1 MTTET
6 GNTPRLEIAHVLF
19 TDIVGYSRLPMDRQ
33 TRVLQDL
40 YTVVRATEEYRRAV
54 QGQII
59 SLPTG
64 DGMALVFFGDPET
77 ALRCAVEIGRALRE
91 TPSLQLRM
99 GVHSGPVYRVDDIN
113 TNMNV
118 AGGGIN
124 MAQRV
129 MDCGDAGHILVSRRV
144 ADDLLQLST
153 WEGLIHDLGEA
164 EVKHGV
170 RVQIFNVYGDGYGN
184 PEPPKKFCAPPDHR
198 KDLATEDTENSE
210 VYGRRAERARGNGES
225 QASSQ
230 IPNLRSE
237 INAPESAIR
246 NPQSAIAPPSVSSV
260 PTVANAS
267 VSPSGTKQLRVALLY
282 KRGAQPDEHVLKFLE
297 TELTRAGHSVF
308 IDRHL
313 TIGVEWA
320 KEIERQVR
328 SADAVVPLLSAASAQ
343 SEMVAYEVQIAN
355 EAAQASEGRPRILP
369 VRVGFEDALPDPLSG
384 ILAPIQY
391 FLWRDESDD
400 AAMLSQLLVTL
411 VAPEP
416 AEEIDPKE
424 LKQPGGAVALDSKLY
439 VVRPTDDEFLQAIRR
454 RDSIVLVKGA
464 RQMGKTSLLAR
475 GMELARKEGAE
486 VVMTDFQKLNA
497 SHLESVE
504 GFFMALAEMLYDQLD
519 LDTEPDEAWNP
530 KRGPSV
536 NFERYVR
543 REVLKKVEKPL
554 VWAMDE
560 VDRLLTVS
568 FGSEVFGLF
577 RSWHNERQLDPTSPW
592 ERLTLAIVYAT
603 EPHLFI
609 TDMNQSPFNVGTKL
623 ELRDFTTEQVA
634 DLNRRI
640 GVPLATGAE
649 VDRFQQMLGGHP
661 YLVHR
666 GLYEMKLRGLALAE
680 FTAAA
685 ARDEGPYGDH
695 LRRILVLLARD
706 EALTEEVRRILR
718 GQPCEA
724 MDNFY
729 RLRSAGLVAGDSS
742 REAVMRCTLYADY
755 LGRHLL

>member
-6 GNTPRLEIAHVLF
+6 GNTPKLEIAHVLF

-33 TRVLQDL
+33 TRVLQEL
-40 YTVVRATEEYRRAV
+40 YDIVRATEEYRRAER
-54 QGQII
+54 GQII

-64 DGMALVFFGDPET
+64 DGMALVFFGDPEK
-77 ALRCAVEIGRALRE
+77 ALRCAVEIGRALRRS
-91 TPSLQLRM
+91 PSLQLRM
-99 GVHSGPVYRVDDIN
+99 GVHSGPVYRVADIN

-124 MAQRV
+124 TAQRV

-170 RVQIFNVYGDGYGN
+170 RVQIFNVYGEGYGN
-184 PEPPKKFCAPPDHR
+184 PEPPRKFCAPPAHR
-198 KDLATEDTENSE
+198 KELTTEGTEGHR
-210 VYGRRAERARGNGES
+210 GRTESGGENGRAEAPNLK
-225 QASSQ
+225 SQ
-230 IPNLRSE
+230 ISDQR
-237 INAPESAIR
+237 SAIGL
-246 NPQSAIAPPSVSSV
+246 PSAPSVPSAVNSSIGS
-260 PTVANAS
+260 AS
-267 VSPSGTKQLRVALLY
+267 PPGAKQLRVALLY

-297 TELTRAGHSVF
+297 AELTRAGHSVF

-343 SEMVAYEVQIAN
+343 SEMVAYEVQIAH
-355 EAAQASEGRPRILP
+355 EAAAEAGGRPRILP
-369 VRVGFEDALPDPLSG
+369 VRVNFEGALPDPLSTV
-384 ILAPIQY
+384 LAPIQY

-400 AAMLSQLLVTL
+400 SAMLAQLLGTL
-411 VAPEP
+411 AAPE
-416 AEEIDPKE
+416 AAEIDPRE

-439 VVRPTDDEFLQAIRR
+439 VVRPTDEEFLQAIRR

-486 VVMTDFQKLNA
+486 VVLTDFQKLNA

-504 GFFMALAEMLYDQLD
+504 GFFLALAEMLYDQLD
-519 LDTEPDEAWNP
+519 LDKDPEEAWNP
-530 KRGPSV
+530 KRGASI

-543 REVLKKVEKPL
+543 REVLKKVERPL

-609 TDMNQSPFNVGTKL
+609 TDPNQSPFNVGTKL
-623 ELRDFTTEQVA
+623 ELRDFTAEQVA
-634 DLNRRI
+634 DLNRRM
-640 GVPLATGAE
+640 GAPLTSGAE
-649 VDRFQQMLGGHP
+649 IGRFQQMLGGHP

-666 GLYEMKLRGLALAE
+666 GLYEMKLRGLAYPE
-680 FTAAA
+680 FAAAA

-706 EALTEEVRRILR
+706 EELTEEVRRILR
-718 GQPCEA
+718 GQPCES

-729 RLRSAGLVAGDSS
+729 RLRSAGLAAGDSS
-742 REAVMRCTLYADY
+742 REATLRCSLYGDY

>member
-6 GNTPRLEIAHVLF
+6 SNTPRLEIAHVLF
-19 TDIVGYSRLPMDRQ
+19 TDIVSYSRLPMDRQ
-33 TRVLQDL
+33 TRALQEL
-40 YTVVRATEEYRRAV
+40 YGLVRGTEEFRRAE
-54 QGQII
+54 QGRQLI

-64 DGMALVFFGDPET
+64 DGMALVFFGDPEM
-77 ALRCAVEIGRALRE
+77 ALRCAVEIGRALRH

-99 GVHSGPVYRVDDIN
+99 GVHSGPVYRVADIN
-113 TNMNV
+113 TNLNV

-153 WEGLIHDLGEA
+153 WEGLIHELGEA

-184 PEPPKKFCAPPDHR
+184 PAPPQKFCAPPPHSAEHEGS
-198 KDLATEDTENSE
+198 ATEGAEGHRGRTED
-210 VYGRRAERARGNGES
+210 GGDNG
-225 QASSQ
+225 
-230 IPNLRSE
+230 RSE
-237 INAPESAIR
+237 ISDLKSRIGDPESQIR
-246 NPQSAIAPPSVSSV
+246 NPQSTIRPPSVSS
-260 PTVANAS
+260 AA
-267 VSPSGTKQLRVALLY
+267 SPSGTKQLRVALLY
-282 KRGAQPDEHVLKFLE
+282 KRGARPDEHVLRFLE
-297 TELTRAGHSVF
+297 TELTRVGHSVF

-343 SEMVAYEVQIAN
+343 SEMVAYEVQIAH
-355 EAAQASEGRPRILP
+355 EAAQQNEGRPRILP
-369 VRVGFEDALPDPLSG
+369 VRVNFEGALPDPLST

-400 AAMLSQLLVTL
+400 QAMLSQLLGTL
-411 VAPEP
+411 TAPE
-416 AEEIDPKE
+416 AAEIDPKD

-439 VVRPTDDEFLQAIRR
+439 VVRPTDEEFLQAIRR

-486 VVMTDFQKLNA
+486 VVLTDFQKLNA

-504 GFFMALAEMLYDQLD
+504 SFFMALAEMLYDQLD
-519 LDTEPDEAWNP
+519 LDTDPEEAWNP
-530 KRGPSV
+530 RRGASI

-609 TDMNQSPFNVGTKL
+609 TDPNQSPFNVGTKL

-634 DLNRRI
+634 DLNRRM
-640 GVPLATGAE
+640 GVPLADGAE
-649 VDRFQQMLGGHP
+649 IGRFQRMLGGHP

-666 GLYEMKLRGLALAE
+666 GLYEMKLRGLPFSE
-680 FTAAA
+680 FAAAA

-706 EALTEEVRRILR
+706 EGLTEEVRRILR
-718 GQPCEA
+718 GQPCES

-729 RLRSAGLVAGDSS
+729 RLRSAGLVTGDSS
-742 REAVMRCTLYADY
+742 REAAMRCTLYSDY
-755 LGRHLL
+755 LGYHLL

>member
-6 GNTPRLEIAHVLF
+6 GNAPRLEIAHVLF

-33 TRVLQDL
+33 TRVLQEL
-40 YTVVRATEEYRRAV
+40 YDIVRGTQEYRRAKR
-54 QGQII
+54 GQII

-77 ALRCAVEIGRALRE
+77 ALRCAVEIGRALRKA
-91 TPSLQLRM
+91 PSLQLRM
-99 GVHSGPVYRVDDIN
+99 GVHSGPVYRVADIN

-144 ADDLLQLST
+144 ADDMLQLST

-170 RVQIFNVYGDGYGN
+170 RVQIFNVHGEGYGN
-184 PEPPKKFCAPPDHR
+184 PAPPKKFCAPPDHR
-198 KDLATEDTENSE
+198 KELTTEDTEEHGGRSE
-210 VYGRRAERARGNGES
+210 DGRGDGRAEISSLES
-225 QASSQ
+225 QTRD
-230 IPNLRSE
+230 P
-237 INAPESAIR
+237 SA
-246 NPQSAIAPPSVSSV
+246 PSVSSAV
-260 PTVANAS
+260 NSSPTSAA
-267 VSPSGTKQLRVALLY
+267 PPGAKPLRVALLY
-282 KRGAQPDEHVLKFLE
+282 KRGAQPDEHVLRFLE
-297 TELTRAGHSVF
+297 TELNAAGHSVF

-343 SEMVAYEVQIAN
+343 SEMVAYEVQIAH
-355 EAAQASEGRPRILP
+355 ESAQQQDGRPRILP
-369 VRVGFEDALPDPLSG
+369 VRVNYEGALPDPLAG
-384 ILAPIQY
+384 LLAPIQY

-400 AAMLSQLLVTL
+400 QQMLAQLLSTL
-411 VAPEP
+411 TAPA
-416 AEEIDPKE
+416 AEEIDLKE

-439 VVRPTDDEFLQAIRR
+439 VVRPTDEEFLQAIRR

-486 VVMTDFQKLNA
+486 VVLTDFQKLNA

-504 GFFMALAEMLYDQLD
+504 GFFLALAEMLYDQLD
-519 LDTEPDEAWNP
+519 LDTDPETAWNP
-530 KRGPSV
+530 KRGASI

-543 REVLKKVEKPL
+543 REVLKKVERPL

-609 TDMNQSPFNVGTKL
+609 TDPNQSPFNVGTKL

-634 DLNRRI
+634 DLNRRM
-640 GVPLATGAE
+640 GAPLATGAE
-649 VDRFQQMLGGHP
+649 IDRFQQALGGHP

-666 GLYEMKLRGLALAE
+666 GLYEMKLRGLALE
-680 FTAAA
+680 DFAASA

-706 EALTEEVRRILR
+706 PELTEEVRRILR
-718 GQPCEA
+718 GQPCES

-742 REAVMRCTLYADY
+742 REAHLRCALYGDY
-755 LGRHLL
+755 LSRHLL

>member
-6 GNTPRLEIAHVLF
+6 GNTPKLEIAHVLF
-19 TDIVGYSRLPMDRQ
+19 TDIVGYSKLPMDRQ

-40 YTVVRATEEYRRAV
+40 YTVVRGTEEFRRAER
-54 QGQII
+54 GQII

-77 ALRCAVEIGRALRE
+77 ALRCAVEIGRALRQV
-91 TPSLQLRM
+91 PSLPLRM

-113 TNMNV
+113 TSMNV

-170 RVQIFNVYGDGYGN
+170 RVQIFNVYGEGYGN
-184 PEPPKKFCAPPDHR
+184 PEPPQKFCAPPPHGTEH
-198 KDLATEDTENSE
+198 KELATEVAENSE
-210 VYGRRAERARGNGES
+210 GQRGRAEEARGNGQS
-225 QASSQ
+225 RIPTLKSQ
-230 IPNLRSE
+230 IG
-237 INAPESAIR
+237 APESATR
-246 NPQSAIAPPSVSSV
+246 HPPSAPPPPPV
-260 PTVANAS
+260 PSAPTAANL
-267 VSPSGTKQLRVALLY
+267 SGAKQLRVALLY
-282 KRGAQPDEHVLKFLE
+282 KRGAQPDEHVLRFLE

-328 SADAVVPLLSAASAQ
+328 SADAVVPVLSGASAQ
-343 SEMVAYEVQIAN
+343 SEMVAYEVQIAH
-355 EAAQASEGRPRILP
+355 ESAQQAEGRPRILP
-369 VRVGFEDALPDPLSG
+369 VRVNFEGALPDPLST

-400 AAMLSQLLVTL
+400 EAMLAQLLSTL
-411 VAPEP
+411 TAP
-416 AEEIDPKE
+416 AAVEIDPKE

-439 VVRPTDDEFLQAIRR
+439 VVRPTDEEFLQAIRR

-486 VVMTDFQKLNA
+486 VVLTDFQKLNA
-497 SHLESVE
+497 AHLESVE
-504 GFFMALAEMLYDQLD
+504 SFFLALAEMLYDQLD
-519 LDTEPDEAWNP
+519 LDTEPEDAWNP
-530 KRGPSV
+530 KRGPSI

-543 REVLKKVEKPL
+543 REVLKKVERPL

-609 TDMNQSPFNVGTKL
+609 SDQNQSPFNVGTKL
-623 ELRDFTTEQVA
+623 ELRDFTVGQVA
-634 DLNRRI
+634 DMNQRI
-640 GVPLATGAE
+640 GAALASRE
-649 VDRFQQMLGGHP
+649 EIERFQQMLGGHP

-666 GLYEMKLRGLALAE
+666 GLYEMKLRGLPFQE
-680 FTAAA
+680 FAAVA

-706 EALTEEVRRILR
+706 PELTEEVRRILR
-718 GQPCEA
+718 GQPCES

-742 REAVMRCTLYADY
+742 REAVMRCTLYGDY

>member
-1 MTTET
+1 
-6 GNTPRLEIAHVLF
+6 PA
-19 TDIVGYSRLPMDRQ
+19 
-33 TRVLQDL
+33 
-40 YTVVRATEEYRRAV
+40 
-54 QGQII
+54 
-59 SLPTG
+59 
-64 DGMALVFFGDPET
+64 
-77 ALRCAVEIGRALRE
+77 
-91 TPSLQLRM
+91 PS
-99 GVHSGPVYRVDDIN
+99 
-113 TNMNV
+113 
-118 AGGGIN
+118 A
-124 MAQRV
+124 
-129 MDCGDAGHILVSRRV
+129 
-144 ADDLLQLST
+144 ADSP
-153 WEGLIHDLGEA
+153 A
-164 EVKHGV
+164 
-170 RVQIFNVYGDGYGN
+170 
-184 PEPPKKFCAPPDHR
+184 A
-198 KDLATEDTENSE
+198 
-210 VYGRRAERARGNGES
+210 
-225 QASSQ
+225 
-230 IPNLRSE
+230 
-237 INAPESAIR
+237 
-246 NPQSAIAPPSVSSV
+246 
-260 PTVANAS
+260 
-267 VSPSGTKQLRVALLY
+267 PSGAKQLRVALLY

-297 TELTRAGHSVF
+297 AELTRAGHSVF

-328 SADAVVPLLSAASAQ
+328 SADAVVPVLSAASAQ

-355 EAAQASEGRPRILP
+355 EAAQQADGRPRILP
-369 VRVGFEDALPDPLSG
+369 VRVNFEGALPDPLSG

-400 AAMLSQLLVTL
+400 QQMLAQLLDTL
-411 VAPEP
+411 VAPE
-416 AEEIDPKE
+416 AAEIDPKD

-439 VVRPTDDEFLQAIRR
+439 VVRPTDDEFLQALRR

-486 VVMTDFQKLNA
+486 VVLTDFQKLNA
-497 SHLESVE
+497 AHLESVE
-504 GFFMALAEMLYDQLD
+504 SFFLALAEMLYDQLD
-519 LDTEPDEAWNP
+519 LPAEPEWAWNP
-530 KRGPSV
+530 KRGASI

-609 TDMNQSPFNVGTKL
+609 SDQNQSPFNVGTKL
-623 ELRDFTTEQVA
+623 ELRDFTVEQVA
-634 DLNRRI
+634 DMNRRI
-640 GVPLATGAE
+640 GSPLASGAE
-649 VDRFQQMLGGHP
+649 VARFQHLLSGHP

-666 GLYEMKLRGLALAE
+666 GLYEMKLRGRGLDE
-680 FTAAA
+680 FAAA
-685 ARDEGPYGDH
+685 ATRDEGPYGDH

-706 EALTEEVRRILR
+706 AELTGEVRRILR
-718 GQPCEA
+718 GQPCES

-742 REAVMRCTLYADY
+742 REAAMRCALYSEY

>member
-1 MTTET
+1 MATET

-33 TRVLQDL
+33 TRVLQEL
-40 YTVVRATEEYRRAV
+40 YDIVRATEEYRRAV

-77 ALRCAVEIGRALRE
+77 ALRCAVEIGRALRR

-170 RVQIFNVYGDGYGN
+170 RVQIFNVYGEGYGN
-184 PEPPKKFCAPPDHR
+184 PEPPKKFCAPPPHG
-198 KDLATEDTENSE
+198 KESTTEDAEGHG
-210 VYGRRAERARGNGES
+210 GRPEDGRGNGRS
-225 QASSQ
+225 DISNPKSQ
-230 IPNLRSE
+230 IDDPD
-237 INAPESAIR
+237 SAIR
-246 NPQSAIAPPSVSSV
+246 NPQSAIRNSS
-260 PTVANAS
+260 AS
-267 VSPSGTKQLRVALLY
+267 PVVNSSAGSAGPSGTKQLRVALLY
-282 KRGAQPDEHVLKFLE
+282 KRGARPDEHVLRFLE

-343 SEMVAYEVQIAN
+343 SEMVAYEVQIAH
-355 EAAQASEGRPRILP
+355 EAAQQSEGRPRVLP
-369 VRVGFEDALPDPLSG
+369 VRVGFEGPLPEPLAS

-400 AAMLSQLLVTL
+400 QLMLSQLLGTL
-411 VAPEP
+411 VAPA

-439 VVRPTDDEFLQAIRR
+439 VVRPTDEEFLQAIRR

-475 GMELARKEGAE
+475 GMALARKEGSE

-504 GFFMALAEMLYDQLD
+504 SFFLALAEMLYDQLD
-519 LDTEPDEAWNP
+519 LDTDPEEAWNP
-530 KRGPSV
+530 KRGASI

-609 TDMNQSPFNVGTKL
+609 SDQNQSPFNVGTKL
-623 ELRDFTTEQVA
+623 ELRDFTAEQVA
-634 DLNRRI
+634 DMNQRI
-640 GVPLATGAE
+640 GSPLATRDEIG
-649 VDRFQQMLGGHP
+649 RFQQMLGGHP

-666 GLYEMKLRGLALAE
+666 GLYEMKLRGLPFPE
-680 FTAAA
+680 FAAAA

-706 EALTEEVRRILR
+706 NELTEEVRRILR
-718 GQPCEA
+718 GQPCES

-742 REAVMRCTLYADY
+742 REAILRCSLYGDY

>member
-6 GNTPRLEIAHVLF
+6 GNTPKLEIAHVLF

-40 YTVVRATEEYRRAV
+40 YAVVRATEEYRRAE

-64 DGMALVFFGDPET
+64 DGMALVFFGDPEK
-77 ALRCAVEIGRALRE
+77 ALRCAVEIGRALRQA
-91 TPSLQLRM
+91 PQLLLRM
-99 GVHSGPVYRVDDIN
+99 GVHSGPVYRVADIN

-129 MDCGDAGHILVSRRV
+129 MDCGDSGHILVSRRV

-170 RVQIFNVYGDGYGN
+170 RVQIFNVYGEGFGN
-184 PEPPKKFCAPPDHR
+184 PEPPQKFSAPAGRSARKELTAEGAEERGGAAQVGRGDGQPQTPSLDPQLSRQPPAAHSPSAPP
-198 KDLATEDTENSE
+198 
-210 VYGRRAERARGNGES
+210 
-225 QASSQ
+225 
-230 IPNLRSE
+230 
-237 INAPESAIR
+237 
-246 NPQSAIAPPSVSSV
+246 APPAPSAVD
-260 PTVANAS
+260 PPAGLANAS
-267 VSPSGTKQLRVALLY
+267 GTKRLHVALLY
-282 KRGAQPDEHVLKFLE
+282 KRGAQPDEHVLRFLE
-297 TELTRAGHSVF
+297 AELTRAGHSVF

-343 SEMVAYEVQIAN
+343 SEMVAYEVQIAH
-355 EAAQASEGRPRILP
+355 EAAQQAEGRPRILP
-369 VRVGFEDALPDPLSG
+369 VRINYEGALPDPLSG

-391 FLWRDESDD
+391 FLWRDETDD
-400 AAMLSQLLVTL
+400 GQMIAQLLGTL
-411 VAPEP
+411 TAPE
-416 AEEIDPKE
+416 AAEIDPKE

-439 VVRPTDDEFLQAIRR
+439 VVRPTDEEFLQAIRR

-475 GMELARKEGAE
+475 GIEMARKEGAE

-504 GFFMALAEMLYDQLD
+504 SFFLGLAEMLYDQLD
-519 LDTEPDEAWNP
+519 LDTDPEDAWNP
-530 KRGPSV
+530 KRGASI

-609 TDMNQSPFNVGTKL
+609 SDQNQSPFNVGTKL
-623 ELRDFTTEQVA
+623 ELRDFTVEQVA
-634 DLNRRI
+634 DLNQRI
-640 GVPLATGAE
+640 GAPLHARDE
-649 VDRFQQMLGGHP
+649 VGDFQQLLSGHP

-666 GLYEMKLRGLALAE
+666 GLYEMKLRGLPLRE
-680 FTAAA
+680 FAAAA

-706 EALTEEVRRILR
+706 PELTEEVRRILR
-718 GQPCEA
+718 GQPCES

-742 REAVMRCTLYADY
+742 REAAMRCTLYSDY